1 METTRRVKP
10 IRVEGL
16 TAPMG
21 HYSDAVLAGEM
32 LYVSGCLPIDE
43 SGALVGAGD
52 MAAQA
57 RQVYHNLGLALKAAG
72 CGPENVIESK
82 VYVRDMGER
91 LKMNAVRQE
100 FFGEHRPAG
109 TLVEVSALAHPEAL
123 IEVDAVALIP
133 S

>member
-1 METTRRVKP
+1 
-10 IRVEGL
+10 
-16 TAPMG
+16 MG

-43 SGALVGAGD
+43 AGALVGAGD

-57 RQVYHNLGLALKAAG
+57 HQVYHNLGLALKAAG
-72 CGPENVIESK
+72 CGPESVIESK
-82 VYVRDMGER
+82 VYVREMGER